1 MSGNKSNLCG
11 YLFATAH
18 GSGADFK
25 KLESY
30 KVKKT
35 ITSVL
40 GLAFLLINMA
50 FAVQTTAAAAVIG
63 QQQTDKM
70 QDDKMSGD
78 KMSGDKMTTG
88 KKKHKKK
95 KKSKS
100 GEKLSGDKMS
110 DGKM

>member
-1 MSGNKSNLCG
+1 MV
-11 YLFATAH
+11 
-18 GSGADFK
+18 SGADFK

-50 FAVQTTAAAAVIG
+50 FAVQTTVAAAVNG
-63 QQQTDKM
+63 QQQQTDKM

-78 KMSGDKMTTG
+78 KMSGDKMATG

-100 GEKLSGDKMS
+100 GDKMSGDKMS
-110 DGKM
+110 GGKM

>member
-1 MSGNKSNLCG
+1 MPVSSLQRRMV
-11 YLFATAH
+11 
-18 GSGADFK
+18 SGADFK

-50 FAVQTTAAAAVIG
+50 FAVQTTAAAVIG

-95 KKSKS
+95 KKKKSK
-100 GEKLSGDKMS
+100 SGDKMS
-110 DGKM
+110 GDKMSGGRM